1 MPETEAVILGSEA
14 YRLVDSFLDEMRAT
28 RTASPHTLDA
38 YRRDLHQLF
47 DFLMENQ
54 GQEIQVESIDRHH
67 LRAFLAHLRQRNL
80 AAKSMQR
87 KISALRSFFR
97 FTCRKGLIETSPAAG
112 IRGPRTPRSLPRV
125 LTQEETTQLVET
137 PDATAG
143 PLGARDAALLEL
155 LYSSGLRV
163 EEVTKLDVEDV
174 DLPAGFVQVEGKGRK
189 ERTVPLG
196 EPAREAI
203 AGYMRERAAVLSE
216 LGVRSRAMFLN
227 RFGKR
232 LSVRGIQ
239 RLVRKY
245 HLLAGLMHVS
255 PHTLRH
261 SFATHL
267 LEAGADLR
275 SIQELLGHESVRTTQ
290 RYTHV
295 TTKHLREVYEK
306 AHPRGKSEGRRAKS
320 EG

>member
-1 MPETEAVILGSEA
+1 MNAAEEPKPVQLSTTDAALIEA
-14 YRLVDSFLDEMRAT
+14 FLDEMRAT

-38 YRRDLHQLF
+38 YRRDLTQLF
-47 DFLMENQ
+47 AHLA
-54 GQEIQVESIDRHH
+54 ESTGGSLALRSITRHH
-67 LRAFLAHLRQRNL
+67 LRSFLAHLRQRNL

-87 KISALRSFFR
+87 KISAIRSFFR
-97 FTCRKGLIETSPAAG
+97 YACRKGLIDTSPAAG
-112 IRGPRTPRSLPRV
+112 LRGPRTPRLLPRV
-125 LTQEETTQLVET
+125 LTQDETTNLVET

-143 PLGARDAALLEL
+143 PLGARDAAILEL

-163 EEVTKLDVEDV
+163 EEAAKLDVEDV
-174 DLPAGFVQVEGKGRK
+174 DLNSGFVEVEGKGRK
-189 ERTVPLG
+189 ERTAPLG
-196 EPAREAI
+196 DPARESLRKYLA
-203 AGYMRERAAVLSE
+203 ERTSLLAQ
-216 LGVRSRAMFLN
+216 LGCRSHALFIN

-239 RLVRKY
+239 RIVRKY
-245 HLLAGLMHVS
+245 QLLTGLMDIS

-295 TTKHLREVYEK
+295 TTQHLRAVYDK
-306 AHPRGKSEGRRAKS
+306 AHPRRGK
-320 EG
+320 